1 MKKFFPVMR
10 SLAAMLVAV
19 AAGFV
24 VSACSEDET
33 SDVALLSSPEPTIVY
48 HASSFTAS
56 WAPF

>member
-56 WAPF
+56 